1 MGSRVACECGGGTC
15 TARSVQGVYV
25 CIWRGASSSALA
37 RSIASSLSL
46 SLFLSLHPFHSLSLS
61 PSLFRTQKVALDALR
76 LHFLDASVPPS
87 QVLVAL
93 NGTLVGL
100 CVSSPEREGGVEECV
115 GLGLVR
121 AVNAEKRLLYIITP
135 LGVQQLQRVD
145 VLVRGRGLE
154 VPVIVLLSQPSCSQ
168 RNRPA
173 L

>member
-1 MGSRVACECGGGTC
+1 MPYIGDVP
-15 TARSVQGVYV
+15 
-25 CIWRGASSSALA
+25 SAITHTLWA
-37 RSIASSLSL
+37 L
-46 SLFLSLHPFHSLSLS
+46 P
-61 PSLFRTQKVALDALR
+61 PVEVALDALR

-100 CVSSPEREGGVEECV
+100 CVSSPEREGGVEESV

-154 VPVIVLLSQPSCSQ
+154 VPL
-168 RNRPA
+168 PA
-173 L
+173 LNPVASGASASVTTGF